1 MVKKLLLVLSLA
13 ITGCASNPQEVTKT
27 PSIQKELFDIELLSH
42 EPVKPIPYPE
52 DLEQRIKAAT
62 VVRKTYDQ
70 NFELYQEVH
79 VGTEETNTN
88 YLPIADRNDELF
100 ILVDT
105 ETVFK
110 IRDAVVAARDNGK
123 LVEKLDKVQELNI
136 EERNQILRMLRLEYM
151 HSKRMEEFNEYYKDE
166 IKRQETSNRIDSLTW
181 RIIAVLSLAVAI

>member
-88 YLPIADRNDELF
+88 YLPIADSNDELF

-166 IKRQETSNRIDSLTW
+166 IKRQEVSNRIDSLTW

>member
-42 EPVKPIPYPE
+42 EPVKPVPYPE

-105 ETVFK
+105 ETVYK

-123 LVEKLDKVQELNI
+123 LVEKLDKIQELNI

-166 IKRQETSNRIDSLTW
+166 IKRQEVSNRIDSLTW

>member
-123 LVEKLDKVQELNI
+123 LVEKLDKVPELNI

>member
-27 PSIQKELFDIELLSH
+27 TSIQKELFDIELLSH

>member
-42 EPVKPIPYPE
+42 EPVKPVPYPE

-123 LVEKLDKVQELNI
+123 LVAKLDKIQELNI

-166 IKRQETSNRIDSLTW
+166 IKRQEVSNRIDSLTW

>member
-13 ITGCASNPQEVTKT
+13 IAGCASNPQEVTKT

-42 EPVKPIPYPE
+42 EPVKPVPYPE

-79 VGTEETNTN
+79 VGNEETNIDN
-88 YLPIADRNDELF
+88 LPIADRNDELF

-123 LVEKLDKVQELNI
+123 LVEKLDKIQELNI

>member
-88 YLPIADRNDELF
+88 YLPIADSNDELF

-123 LVEKLDKVQELNI
+123 LVAKLDKIQELNI

-166 IKRQETSNRIDSLTW
+166 IKRQEVSNRIDSLTW

>member
-88 YLPIADRNDELF
+88 YLPIADSNDELF

-123 LVEKLDKVQELNI
+123 LVEKLDKIQELNI

-166 IKRQETSNRIDSLTW
+166 IKRQEVSNRIDSLTW

>member
-1 MVKKLLLVLSLA
+1 M
-13 ITGCASNPQEVTKT
+13 
-27 PSIQKELFDIELLSH
+27 
-42 EPVKPIPYPE
+42 
-52 DLEQRIKAAT
+52 
-62 VVRKTYDQ
+62 
-70 NFELYQEVH
+70 YQEVH

>member
-123 LVEKLDKVQELNI
+123 LVAKLDKIQELNI

>member
-105 ETVFK
+105 ETVYK

-123 LVEKLDKVQELNI
+123 LVAKLDKIQELNI

-166 IKRQETSNRIDSLTW
+166 IKRQEVSNRIDSLTW